1 MRGYVAAPARSRS
14 AGGRL
19 SLAARTDDQTVAA
32 CEASIALALIVIL
45 YNQRSSLDITLWQ
58 DIREPNV
65 PATPASDVAEEAE
78 PIEAMLGPESYP
90 HLTPAGVE
98 PAHPVQSWI
107 ERRS

>member
-1 MRGYVAAPARSRS
+1 MM
-14 AGGRL
+14 
-19 SLAARTDDQTVAA
+19 
-32 CEASIALALIVIL
+32 
-45 YNQRSSLDITLWQ
+45 TLWQ

-78 PIEAMLGPESYP
+78 PIEVMPGPESYP

-98 PAHPVQSWI
+98 PAHPVQPWI